1 MWELGKNGFLV
12 LSGSTQSPAFW
23 HFFQVDKA
31 HEAVKP
37 LCGVWL
43 PLEILPIS
51 REVGVWECLGLASPL
66 SAVCGSHRDVCFDW
80 KLDRCTNVQALA
92 SCWMLRL
99 LLVHFFFFLDFF
111 FIKTSSLVKVVEKIV
126 PFYCQI
132 LEVTNLPLLCWALET
147 LIIPLSEIWGYTYA
161 YSCCVTFC
169 LRKAQCWLQVF
180 CGDWRENKNAK

>member
-1 MWELGKNGFLV
+1 M
-12 LSGSTQSPAFW
+12 AFW
-23 HFFQVDKA
+23 CCQAAHKVLHFGTFFRWTRPMKQWSPSVGCGCHWKYCQV
-31 HEAVKP
+31 
-37 LCGVWL
+37 
-43 PLEILPIS
+43 S